1 MSGIS
6 LNLFQFNGVVFVL
19 VKFTESSVNKFVSDG
34 QLDVEFLEESAQEL
48 TQLLP
53 INVTIGVSIILNEI
67 SFDCLI

>member
-19 VKFTESSVNKFVSDG
+19 VKLPESSVNKFVSDG
-34 QLDVEFLEESAQEL
+34 QLDVEFLEESAKEL
-48 TQLLP
+48 TELLP
-53 INVTIGVSIILNEI
+53 INVTIGVSIVLNEI

>member
-34 QLDVEFLEESAQEL
+34 QLDVEFLEESAKEL
-48 TQLLP
+48 TELLSV
-53 INVTIGVSIILNEI
+53 NVTIGVSIILNEI
-67 SFDCLI
+67 SFDGLI

>member
-19 VKFTESSVNKFVSDG
+19 VKLPESSVNKFVSDG

-48 TQLLP
+48 PELLP
-53 INVTIGVSIILNEI
+53 INVTIGVSIVLNEI

>member
-1 MSGIS
+1 VSGIS

-19 VKFTESSVNKFVSDG
+19 VKFTESSVNKFVSDR

-53 INVTIGVSIILNEI
+53 INVTIGVSIVLNEI

>member
-19 VKFTESSVNKFVSDG
+19 VKLPESSVNKFVSDG
-34 QLDVEFLEESAQEL
+34 QLDVEFLEESAKEL
-48 TQLLP
+48 TELLSV
-53 INVTIGVSIILNEI
+53 NVTIGVSIVLNEI

>member
-53 INVTIGVSIILNEI
+53 INVTIGVSIVLNEI

>member
-1 MSGIS
+1 VSGIS

-19 VKFTESSVNKFVSDG
+19 VKLPESSVNKFVSDG

-53 INVTIGVSIILNEI
+53 INVTIGVSIVLNEI